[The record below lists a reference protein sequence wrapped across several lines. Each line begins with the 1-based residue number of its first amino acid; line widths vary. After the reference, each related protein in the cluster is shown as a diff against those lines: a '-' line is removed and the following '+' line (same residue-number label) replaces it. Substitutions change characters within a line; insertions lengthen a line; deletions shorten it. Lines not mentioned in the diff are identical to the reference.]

1 MKEINFENPF
11 FMKLTQHYCFN
22 NQIKCNHKQ
31 RRRKISLTIS
41 KDDINDMR
49 KGIKDKYLSEKEE
62 ELICVT

>member
-1 MKEINFENPF
+1 
-11 FMKLTQHYCFN
+11 MKLTQHYCFN